1 MDELKL
7 VRELRADTPAAA
19 PEDLERAR
27 DRLLAQAATAA
38 GRPRRRARLGWRLA
52 VAGGLSVA
60 VTAALLVAQNLG
72 IGDRPPGP
80 SAEAAEVLHRAARA
94 AAAEPAPRVRG
105 DQFVYVESTTTHL
118 TVSVRDGRA
127 ERWLQRS
134 HRRAWLSVDGSRA
147 GLLRERLLPP
157 LALPGET
164 LPAEARAEPTGD
176 WQDTPLEPVPDSTP
190 DMLPYASELPTEPDQ
205 MLEYVYANS
214 HGDNPRHQQAWITV
228 GDLLRERLLP
238 PEARAALFEAAARI
252 PGVTVVHDSVDA
264 AGRHGLA
271 VAVVNDGVR
280 QELIFHPRTY
290 RLLGER
296 GVVVDAAAADAPQ
309 GAVIAWTAQLRQAVV
324 DQAGTAPPG
333 PGPGG

>member
-7 VRELRADTPAAA
+7 VRELRADAPAPA
-19 PEDLERAR
+19 PEALERAR
-27 DRLLAQAATAA
+27 GRLLTQAATAA

-60 VTAALLVAQNLG
+60 VTAGLLVAQHLG
-72 IGDRPPGP
+72 VGDGPPGP
-80 SAEAAEVLHRAARA
+80 SAEAAEVLQRAARA

-118 TVSVRDGRA
+118 SVSVDGGTA

-134 HRRAWLSVDGSRA
+134 HRKAWLSVDGSRT
-147 GLLRERLLPP
+147 GLVRERLLPP
-157 LALPGET
+157 RPLPGQALP
-164 LPAEARAEPTGD
+164 AQARAEPTGR
-176 WQDTPLEPVPDSTP
+176 WQDTPLEPVPDATP
-190 DMLPYASELPTEPDQ
+190 DMLPYATELPTEPER

-252 PGVTVVHDSVDA
+252 PGVIVVRDSVDA
-264 AGRHGLA
+264 AGRHGTA
-271 VAVVNDGVR
+271 VAVVHDGVR

-296 GVVVDAAAADAPQ
+296 GVVVDPAAAGAPK
-309 GAVIAWTAQLRQAVV
+309 GAVIDWTAQLRQAVV
-324 DQAGTAPPG
+324 DRAGTAPPG
-333 PGPGG
+333 TGG